1 MDFFFRK
8 LYFDTQSGFRK
19 GHSTETAFTSVT
31 NYIITALD
39 NKEPCAAHFVDLAKA
54 FDSVNLGL
62 LLQSLQHKGFSDT
75 VFKWFAN
82 YLTGRTQCVSIN
94 SHNSASLEVKS
105 GVPQGSISGT
115 CVIQYLYKQP
125 CLGLGQAKVHLYAD
139 DTIIYTLASSL
150 QVAIF
155 HSLHLTKFK
164 VLSHFLHFHSQ
175 TTQFPHLMA
184 LFLKG

>member
-1 MDFFFRK
+1 MNRHK
-8 LYFDTQSGFRK
+8 VHQRL
-19 GHSTETAFTSVT
+19 
-31 NYIITALD
+31 
-39 NKEPCAAHFVDLAKA
+39 KEHAE
-54 FDSVNLGL
+54 NLG
-62 LLQSLQHKGFSDT
+62 GG
-75 VFKWFAN
+75 VPN
-82 YLTGRTQCVSIN
+82 YLTGRTQCVSIDKQ
-94 SHNSASLEVKS
+94 NSASLEVKS